1 MGSDPQYAK
10 YPLLP
15 LAQHIFTLTNP
26 SSPKATQQTSLK
38 SLQDAITEHKMAPL
52 YRYLAHP
59 ADGILN
65 ATGVSSSHSTKQL
78 GRKPSAAGMVA
89 SKHSIPKI
97 DLPWDEALYEKLKK
111 ENDEELDGFKKEE
124 EEAAEKAG
132 ETEVQAARGKRA
144 EFWARVGDK
153 DRSIAAYEE
162 VFEKTG
168 VLGTKIDLVL
178 AIIRM
183 GLFYGDKLL
192 VKKHVDRAKTL
203 VESGGDWDR
212 RNRLKAYQGLYLL
225 TARSYSLAA
234 PLLLDSLST
243 FTSYELCSYSSLVVY
258 AVLAGSVSLKR
269 VDFKSKVVDAPEI
282 KAILGDGEDKISAL
296 TGSLSAG
303 PGADEEMKDVSSSA
317 TPGAA
322 KTAVNLTTLGSDQPE
337 AEVAIDF
344 SPLAQLVS
352 SLYTGS
358 YRDFFGALAA
368 VEVSFLSQDRYL
380 YEHRGWFVREMR
392 LRAYQQLLQSYRV
405 VGLES
410 MANDFGVS
418 VDFLDRDL
426 AKFIAAERIPCT
438 IDRVTG
444 KGIIETNRPDS
455 KNKQYNDVVKQGDQL
470 ITKLQKYGQAVRLR
484 GSERA

>member
-15 LAQHIFTLTNP
+15 VSQHIFTLTN
-26 SSPKATQQTSLK
+26 SSAPKASQQASLK

-59 ADGILN
+59 AEGILN
-65 ATGVSSSHSTKQL
+65 ATGVSSSASAKPI

-111 ENDEELDGFKKEE
+111 ENDEELEGFRKEE
-124 EEAAEKAG
+124 EEAVEKAG
-132 ETEVQAARGKRA
+132 DIEVQAARGKRA
-144 EFWARVGDK
+144 EFWSRVGDK
-153 DRSIAAYEE
+153 DRAIAAYEE
-162 VFEKTG
+162 IFEKTG

-178 AIIRM
+178 AIVRM
-183 GLFYGDKLL
+183 GLFFGEKLL

-225 TARSYSLAA
+225 TARQYSTAA

-282 KAILGDGEDKISAL
+282 KAILGDGEDKLLAISGAI
-296 TGSLSAG
+296 SAG
-303 PGADEEMKDVSSSA
+303 PGADEEMKDISSA
-317 TPGAA
+317 TPAGA
-322 KTAVNLTTLGSDQPE
+322 KTAVNLTTLGSEQPE
-337 AEVAIDF
+337 AEAAVDF

-368 VEVSFLSQDRYL
+368 VEVNFLSQDRYL